1 MECGTFYFNISLIH
15 LERFFHIL
23 VNKATKN
30 DAFGYFNFVFFFIR
44 NIYVSAVMIF
54 YSPSH
59 KNKLN
64 AQHYEN
70 NTDET
75 VEFVNLQTK
84 LTRQDC
90 VATSTTTESVLTT
103 FANKISAS

>member
-1 MECGTFYFNISLIH
+1 MQLGQKVSLPLFALYFNIL
-15 LERFFHIL
+15 
-23 VNKATKN
+23 NKL
-30 DAFGYFNFVFFFIR
+30 R

-75 VEFVNLQTK
+75 VEFVNLQSK
-84 LTRQDC
+84 LAPQDSLRT
-90 VATSTTTESVLTT
+90 ATTTESVLTA

>member
-1 MECGTFYFNISLIH
+1 
-15 LERFFHIL
+15 
-23 VNKATKN
+23 
-30 DAFGYFNFVFFFIR
+30 
-44 NIYVSAVMIF
+44 MIF

-64 AQHYEN
+64 AQHYDST
-70 NTDET
+70 TDET

-84 LTRQDC
+84 LTKQDC
-90 VATSTTTESVLTT
+90 MGSSTTTESVLTT